1 MLRINIRMDGIS
13 EVHYTLDTSMPE
25 ASEYVAILRCQTWN
39 VWPEKS
45 AIEYRPF
52 QIAYGDQR
60 PVPARLAILSYLNRT
75 KPESYQQEST
85 MLGPLVWDGAVPGLH
100 LVRDTVL
107 KAPEDV
113 VEVAW
118 QHRNSQRGE
127 IDICINFK
135 FPGEVPPPLLEAVR
149 TTASAIMSLI
159 NLRLKD
165 YLTPSVPLQL
175 RKVVN
180 GGGSIESAV
189 LLAVRSRSVLN
200 KESLEHTLSEIANAL
215 ATPQNGEKLRVAL
228 ELYAAHFT
236 ERQVRVRFLLLVMAM
251 ETLAEAT
258 SKHQVAI
265 SLLERWHKELKAEM
279 ANHSPSSEEFKN
291 LEALSRE
298 LSFRAEDSVRS
309 QVRKLFRRFNDPYTL
324 ESDALE
330 RRALH
335 VYDKRSTLV
344 HDGYLP
350 TDELST
356 LEREARELLEMLF
369 VSVTAQH
376 GSGLLASHDPTG
388 V

>member
-1 MLRINIRMDGIS
+1 
-13 EVHYTLDTSMPE
+13 MPE
-25 ASEYVAILRCQTWN
+25 TSEYVAILRCQTWN
-39 VWPEKS
+39 VWPEKT
-45 AIEYRPF
+45 AIEHRPF
-52 QIAYGDQR
+52 QIAYEDQP

-75 KPESYQQEST
+75 KPESYQQEPT
-85 MLGPLVWDGAVPGLH
+85 TLGPLVWDGAVPGFH
-100 LVRDTVL
+100 LVRDTIL

-113 VEVAW
+113 VEVACK
-118 QHRNSQRGE
+118 HRNSQRGE

-149 TTASAIMSLI
+149 ATASAIMSLI

-165 YLTPSVPLQL
+165 YLTPSVPFQL
-175 RKVVN
+175 RKLVT
-180 GGGSIESAV
+180 GGESIESAV
-189 LLAVRSRSVLN
+189 LLAVRSRSVLS
-200 KESLEHTLSEIANAL
+200 KESLDHTLSEIANAL
-215 ATPQNGEKLRVAL
+215 VTPQNGEKLRVAL

-251 ETLAEAT
+251 ETLAQAT
-258 SKHQVAI
+258 SKHPVAI
-265 SLLERWHKELKAEM
+265 SLLERWHQELKAEM
-279 ANHSPSSEEFKN
+279 ANHIPPSEEFKS

-298 LSFRAEDSVRS
+298 LSFRAEDSIRS
-309 QVRKLFRRFNDPYTL
+309 QVRKLFRGLNDTHTP

-369 VSVTAQH
+369 LSVTAQH
-376 GSGLLASHDPTG
+376 GSGILASHDPSG